1 MQRLRRL
8 FHRHASTPADRTALM
23 EIWLRVLI
31 LFLHSS
37 SWDWVWSPVLYGYY
51 CLAAITSSYRL
62 LAQVFYTTIR
72 DLVNMMSYLK
82 PRYLFKPLASLMLF

>member
-23 EIWLRVLI
+23 GVLI

>member
-1 MQRLRRL
+1 MIHPMNRYLTFGKSL
-8 FHRHASTPADRTALM
+8 GIGKS
-23 EIWLRVLI
+23 I
-31 LFLHSS
+31 
-37 SWDWVWSPVLYGYY
+37 LYGYY